1 MTAQRTLSGKALFLS
16 LLLLLG
22 LSDAP
27 GPCAEADEGT
37 DMYYQCVTGEEID
50 LGIQDEA
57 DTDTSKG
64 RE

>member
-1 MTAQRTLSGKALFLS
+1 MTPLALALFL
-16 LLLLLG
+16 LLAI
-22 LSDAP
+22 SDMP
-27 GPCAEADEGT
+27 GPCAEAEEGT
-37 DMYYQCVTGEEID
+37 DLYWQCKTGEEID

>member
-1 MTAQRTLSGKALFLS
+1 VTPLALALFL
-16 LLLLLG
+16 LLAI
-22 LSDAP
+22 SDMP
-27 GPCAEADEGT
+27 GPCAEAEEGT
-37 DMYYQCVTGEEID
+37 DLYWQCKTGEEID

>member
-1 MTAQRTLSGKALFLS
+1 MERRTLSCKALALS
-16 LLLLLG
+16 LFLLLA
-22 LSDAP
+22 LSDTP

-37 DMYYQCVTGEEID
+37 DLYYQCVTGEEID
-50 LGIQDEA
+50 LGIQDEV

>member
-1 MTAQRTLSGKALFLS
+1 MTALLLS

-27 GPCAEADEGT
+27 GPCAEAEEGT
-37 DMYYQCVTGEEID
+37 DLYYSCQTGEADID
-50 LGIQDEA
+50 ISIQDEA

>member
-1 MTAQRTLSGKALFLS
+1 MGTLAPALS
-16 LLLLLG
+16 LCLLLALG
-22 LSDAP
+22 DTL
-27 GPCAEADEGT
+27 GPCAEAEEGT
-37 DMYYQCVTGEEID
+37 DLYYQCQTGEEID

>member
-1 MTAQRTLSGKALFLS
+1 MTALPLALFL
-16 LLLLLG
+16 LLALG
-22 LSDAP
+22 DTP
-27 GPCAEADEGT
+27 GPCAEAEEGT
-37 DMYYQCVTGEEID
+37 DLYYQCVTGEEID